1 MQEQAKFEIASK
13 SSSIIPST
21 YQSADCSYAGC
32 VQLGMETHLTPWFD
46 SKEEAEL
53 ELRCLENRL
62 SYSLIV
68 TSQEI
73 GTSYERAEELERRY
87 QKSGRTNCIYTGLM
101 FEDDKDS

>member
-1 MQEQAKFEIASK
+1 MQEQTKLEIAVK
-13 SSSIIPST
+13 NSSIIPST
-21 YQSADCSYAGC
+21 YQSADCSYAGY
-32 VQLGMETHLTPWFD
+32 VQLGFETHMTPWFE

-73 GTSYERAEELERRY
+73 GTSHERAEELEKRY

-101 FEDDKDS
+101 FEDNGET